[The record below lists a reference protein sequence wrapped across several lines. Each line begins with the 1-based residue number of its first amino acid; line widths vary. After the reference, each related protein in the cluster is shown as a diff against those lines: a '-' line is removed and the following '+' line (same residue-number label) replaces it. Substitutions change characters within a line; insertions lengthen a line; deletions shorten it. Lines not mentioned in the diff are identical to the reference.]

1 MGKSSAE
8 ERARR
13 GLEGFRTKM
22 ILRFGVKKCRMI
34 YRLIIAFAI
43 LLVLFTLAFF
53 LIRINSIE
61 VTGDVTMFNES
72 EVISAAEI
80 DIGDGLFWKNS
91 WQIKKNIQ
99 KNMPLAQKVKVKK
112 SLFGKVTINIELLN
126 VDYCAKIGD
135 KYYALDEELRVLDS
149 NVSSSKYTPYGAVK
163 VKLPDV
169 REPVLGEKLVF
180 YDTVVETDEEKETLY
195 EVRDKSYYAYT
206 VNFLKSLKES
216 GYHSDSNGVIL
227 TEKFEITL
235 IYAEKYSINFGDPK
249 DFDIKFRVLYEI
261 LAEGSTQYSDKASI
275 DLSDPSKATARTDLT
290 LDFSEFVD

>member
-1 MGKSSAE
+1 M
-8 ERARR
+8 
-13 GLEGFRTKM
+13 
-22 ILRFGVKKCRMI
+22 
-34 YRLIIAFAI
+34 
-43 LLVLFTLAFF
+43 
-53 LIRINSIE
+53 
-61 VTGDVTMFNES
+61 
-72 EVISAAEI
+72 
-80 DIGDGLFWKNS
+80 
-91 WQIKKNIQ
+91 
-99 KNMPLAQKVKVKK
+99 
-112 SLFGKVTINIELLN
+112 
-126 VDYCAKIGD
+126 
-135 KYYALDEELRVLDS
+135 
-149 NVSSSKYTPYGAVK
+149 
-163 VKLPDV
+163 KLPDV

-235 IYAEKYSINFGDPK
+235 IYAEKYSINFGDPN